1 MSIITTTFKDASQW
15 RSFIKL
21 ASPILLAEILH
32 LSSTVVDTIMAGQ
45 YSAVDL
51 AGVSIGGSTLFPL
64 MIFVVG
70 VIMATTPS
78 VAQAFGAKQLL
89 HIGPIVQQSIWLAI
103 SLGLLGIVLLRFVE
117 PIFDLLLITG
127 EVRDIALDYLFAVAF
142 ALPAITL
149 MQSLRSFSEGLGITK
164 PMVYFGLLGVMI
176 NIPINYILIYGKFGL
191 PAMGGVGCGWAT
203 TISAWVATLG
213 MAGYI
218 FWRPTYRHYGFFE
231 RLYWPQFKTIKQL
244 LKIGVPIGISIF
256 IEATMFAI
264 VALFLAPLG
273 ATVVA
278 GHQLVLNFTSLCFM
292 LPMSIGITLTIRVGH
307 AVGSG
312 NAQVAKQLVVIGSTL
327 ALVMATATCSL
338 MLSFPDLIARI
349 YTQDQAVIDV
359 AISLFFLAA
368 MFQLSD
374 AIQVAGAGILRGYK
388 DTKWPML
395 MIVISYWL
403 IGLPLGYILGLTD
416 FLLPA
421 MGAQGFWIGII
432 FGLSC
437 AAILLCF
444 RVFYIIH
451 KPLTQ
456 QQVINA

>member
-21 ASPILLAEILH
+21 ASPILLAELLH

-45 YSAVDL
+45 YSAIDL

-78 VAQAFGAKQLL
+78 VAQAFGAKQQQR
-89 HIGPIVQQSIWLAI
+89 IGPIVQQSIWLAI
-103 SLGLLGIVLLRFVE
+103 GLGLMGIFLLRFVE
-117 PIFDLLLITG
+117 PIFDLLMITG
-127 EVRDIALDYLFAVAF
+127 QVRDIALNYLFAAAF

-149 MQSLRSFSEGLGITK
+149 MQSMRSFSQGLGITR
-164 PMVYFGLLGVMI
+164 PMVYFGLLGVAI
-176 NIPINYILIYGKFGL
+176 NVPANYILIYGKFGL

-218 FWRPTYRHYGFFE
+218 YWRPAYRDYGFFE
-231 RLYWPQFKTIKQL
+231 RLYWPQFRAIKQL
-244 LKIGVPIGISIF
+244 LKVGIPIGISIF

-273 ATVVA
+273 AIVVA

-292 LPMSIGITLTIRVGH
+292 LPMSMGIALTIRVGQ
-307 AVGSG
+307 AVGAG
-312 NAQVAKQLVVIGSTL
+312 NSQAAKQLVVIGSTL

-338 MLSFPDLIARI
+338 MLSLPDLIARI

-359 AISLFFLAA
+359 AVSLFFLAA

-374 AIQVAGAGILRGYK
+374 AVQVAGAGILRGYK

-432 FGLSC
+432 LGLSC

-451 KPLTQ
+451 KPLPK